1 MTASMT
7 GTADVSVVIPVFNS
21 GVTAIAAIESVL
33 GQTVKVRE
41 ILVVDDGSIDGSGLL
56 VAERFHGIA
65 DLVKVFRIDNVGAAG
80 ARNHGVSRASSAYIA
95 FLDSDDLWMSTKLE
109 KQLGVINDVPS
120 VGMVGTQTTM
130 GAKKSIDP
138 GVGRSAKP
146 VVVSSTMQLF
156 KNFFQTSTVL
166 VRRSVLD
173 SVGHFPTGQ
182 RYAEEGDLFI
192 RIAAHSKCILLNEVL
207 VDYCG
212 GKGGFGEAGLSAN
225 LNAMECGELGNI
237 YRALQRGNC
246 GSIVFLAAIFFSVL
260 KFSRRQIL
268 QTLRPATRRTSV

>member
-1 MTASMT
+1 MT
-7 GTADVSVVIPVFNS
+7 GTADVSVIIPVFNS

-33 GQTVKVRE
+33 SQTVRVRE
-41 ILVVDDGSIDGSGLL
+41 IVVVDDGSIDGSGRL
-56 VAERFHGIA
+56 VAERFLGTA

-80 ARNHGVSRASSAYIA
+80 ARNHGISRANSTYVA
-95 FLDSDDLWMSTKLE
+95 FLDSDDVWMPTKLE
-109 KQLGVINDVPS
+109 RQLGVIDDVPS

-130 GAKKSIDP
+130 GAKFIEAEL
-138 GVGRSAKP
+138 GRRTAKL

-173 SVGHFPTGQ
+173 SVGHFPTAQ

-192 RIAAHSKCILLNEVL
+192 RIAAHSRCILLNEVL

-225 LNAMECGELGNI
+225 LNAMEHGELSNI
-237 YRALQRGNC
+237 RRALQRGNC
-246 GSIVFLAAIFFSVL
+246 GLIVFLAATLFSIL
-260 KFSRRQIL
+260 KFARRKIL
-268 QTLRPATRRTSV
+268 RTLRPAMRRISA

>member
-1 MTASMT
+1 MTE
-7 GTADVSVVIPVFNS
+7 TADVSVIIPVFNS

-33 GQTVKVRE
+33 RQTVKVRE
-41 ILVVDDGSIDGSGLL
+41 IVVVDDGSIDESGRL
-56 VAERFHGIA
+56 VAERFR
-65 DLVKVFRIDNVGAAG
+65 DTNDVVKVFRIDNVGAAC
-80 ARNHGVSRASSAYIA
+80 ARNHGIGRASSTYVA
-95 FLDSDDLWMSTKLE
+95 FLDSDDLWMPTKLE
-109 KQLGVINDVPS
+109 RQLGIIDEVPS

-138 GVGRSAKP
+138 WVGRSAKP

-192 RIAAHSKCILLNEVL
+192 RIAAHSRCILLNEVL

-212 GKGGFGEAGLSAN
+212 GKGGFGEVGLSAN
-225 LNAMECGELGNI
+225 LNAMERGELSNI
-237 YRALQRGNC
+237 RRAFERGNC
-246 GSIVFLAAIFFSVL
+246 GSMVFLAAIFFSVL

-268 QTLRPATRRTSV
+268 RTLRLATRRTSA

>member
-1 MTASMT
+1 MAASMT
-7 GTADVSVVIPVFNS
+7 GTADVSVIIPVFNS

-33 GQTVKVRE
+33 RQTVKVRE
-41 ILVVDDGSIDGSGLL
+41 IVVVDDGSIDGSGRL
-56 VAERFHGIA
+56 VAERFRGTA

-80 ARNHGVSRASSAYIA
+80 ARNHGIGRANSTYVA
-95 FLDSDDLWMSTKLE
+95 FLDSDDLWMPTKLE
-109 KQLGVINDVPS
+109 RQLGVIDEVPS

-130 GAKKSIDP
+130 GAKFIEP
-138 GVGRSAKP
+138 GLGRTAKL

-173 SVGHFPTGQ
+173 SVGRFPTGQ

-192 RIAAHSKCILLNEVL
+192 RIAAHSRCILLNEVL

-212 GKGGFGEAGLSAN
+212 GKAGFGEAGLSAN
-225 LNAMECGELGNI
+225 LNAMERGELSNI
-237 YRALQRGNC
+237 RRALQRGNC
-246 GSIVFLAAIFFSVL
+246 GPIVFLAAIFFSIL
-260 KFSRRQIL
+260 KFVRRKIL
-268 QTLRPATRRTSV
+268 RTLRPAMRRISA